1 MVAAGRTHRS
11 VERSPA
17 QTHTGAVVDMEL
29 SVLAAWPEVG
39 ERKRDTGELEVTTWV
54 AVLPCN
60 IDAECVLEEEWG
72 SSSQAEFRKLCSIL
86 ERSRKHLDI
95 LGAREETRDGVTLK
109 LMHYLRLNIQPN
121 HPLGDCDHLEK
132 GSSLGE
138 EKARTEP
145 WRIKW

>member
-95 LGAREETRDGVTLK
+95 LGAQRRDQGWSDSQTDALPMFK
-109 LMHYLRLNIQPN
+109 HTTKP
-121 HPLGDCDHLEK
+121 PFG
-132 GSSLGE
+132 
-138 EKARTEP
+138 
-145 WRIKW
+145 